1 MGNKPLVKMR
11 RKDRAKQ
18 FAPFSALKG
27 LEEALEYRVFVR
39 ETESY
44 KEGQVCE
51 EILEEY
57 NHLEE

>member
-1 MGNKPLVKMR
+1 MGNKQLAKMP

-27 LEEALEYRVFVR
+27 LEEALEYRVFMR
-39 ETESY
+39 ETENY
-44 KEGQVCE
+44 KENQVCE
-51 EILEEY
+51 KILEDY